1 MKKYLIVGN
10 GVAGTT
16 AAENIRKND
25 PGAWITIVTE
35 EKLPFYYRIRLPDF
49 LCGEV
54 NESGLIAKKKEWYQ
68 EKNITLRL
76 STKITGGSLKDK
88 TLSSSN
94 GEKIRFDRLI
104 LANGSTPNVPAISGS
119 DKKGVFTLH
128 YIQDAK
134 DIISHAGCCKKVVLI
149 GGGLLGLEAGNG
161 LKKLGLKITV
171 VEFFPRLLP
180 RQLDGEGGHR
190 LQNIL
195 EDRGFSFKLDAITR
209 TIAGNDEV
217 KGVTLEN
224 GEFIA
229 ADMVVISAGVNP
241 KLDLAMQ
248 LGLDCNRGIKVDKQ
262 MRTSHP
268 DVYAAGDIVEFA
280 GRTYGIWPAALEQGK
295 IAGTNISGGDVTYE
309 GTILSSIL
317 KVAGID
323 LASAGEIDNENRYE
337 SKIVA
342 SETIYKKVVI
352 DNGRVIGCI
361 MLGDRKNFNRI
372 NKAISTGE
380 DILSDLDSLLTN

>member
-1 MKKYLIVGN
+1 LDNHSNRGETPLLLQDQIARFSLWRGQ
-10 GVAGTT
+10 
-16 AAENIRKND
+16 
-25 PGAWITIVTE
+25 
-35 EKLPFYYRIRLPDF
+35 RIRPG
-49 LCGEV
+49 CQ
-54 NESGLIAKKKEWYQ
+54 KERVVP

-88 TLSSSN
+88 TLRSSN

-134 DIISHAGCCKKVVLI
+134 DIISHAGCCKKAVLI

-161 LKKLGLKITV
+161 LKKLGLEITV

-209 TIAGNDEV
+209 TIEGKDEV
-217 KGVTLEN
+217 EGITLEN

-248 LGLDCNRGIKVDKQ
+248 LGLDYNRGIKVDKQ

-280 GRTYGIWPAALEQGK
+280 GRTYGIWPAAMEQGE
-295 IAGTNISGGDVTYE
+295 IAGTNISGGDTIYE

-352 DNGRVIGCI
+352 DNNKVVGCI

-372 NKAISTGE
+372 NKAISIGE
-380 DILSDLDSLLTN
+380 DILSELDSLLAI

>member
-25 PGAWITIVTE
+25 PDAWITIVSDE
-35 EKLPFYYRIRLPDF
+35 ELPFYYRIRLPDF

-54 NESGLIAKKKEWYQ
+54 VESNLIVKKEEWYR
-68 EKNITLRL
+68 KNKITLRL
-76 STKITGGSLKDK
+76 STKITDGSIKDK
-88 TLSSSN
+88 TLLSSC

-104 LANGSTPNVPAISGS
+104 IANGSTPNIPTIPGS

-134 DIISHAGCCKKVVLI
+134 DIISHAGGCKNAVVI

-161 LKKLGLKITV
+161 FKKLGLEITV

-180 RQLDGEGGHR
+180 RQLDNEGARR
-190 LQNIL
+190 LQNLL
-195 EDRGFSFKLDAITR
+195 EDRGFLFKLDVKSS
-209 TIAGNDEV
+209 TIEGNDAV
-217 KGVTLEN
+217 NGITLEN
-224 GEFIA
+224 GESIA

-241 KLDLAMQ
+241 KLDLAIK
-248 LGLDCNRGIKVDKQ
+248 LGLDCNRGVKVDKQ

-268 DVYAAGDIVEFA
+268 DIFAAGDIVEFE
-280 GRTYGIWPAALEQGK
+280 GKTYGIWPAALEQGK
-295 IAGTNISGGDVTYE
+295 IAGTNISGGEADYE
-309 GTILSSIL
+309 GTVLSNIL

-323 LASAGEIDNENRYE
+323 LASAGDIDEENHYE
-337 SKIVA
+337 SKIVS

-352 DNGRVIGCI
+352 ENSRVIGCI
-361 MLGDRKNFNRI
+361 MLGERKNFNRI
-372 NKAISTGE
+372 NQAISTGE
-380 DILSDLDSLLTN
+380 DILSDLDSLLAG

>member
-25 PGAWITIVTE
+25 PSGTITIVTE
-35 EKLPFYYRIRLPDF
+35 EGLSFYYRIRLPDF
-49 LCGEV
+49 LCGDV
-54 NESGLIAKKKEWYQ
+54 NESGLVAKKEEWYQ
-68 EKNITLRL
+68 KNNITLRL
-76 STKITGGSLKDK
+76 STKIIGGSIKEK
-88 TLSSSN
+88 TLRCLN
-94 GEKIRFDRLI
+94 GEEIRFDRLI
-104 LANGSTPNVPAISGS
+104 LANGSTPNVPEISGS

-134 DIISHAGCCKKVVLI
+134 DIISHAGCCKNAILI

-161 LKKLGLKITV
+161 LKKLGLGITV
-171 VEFFPRLLP
+171 IEFFPRLLP
-180 RQLDGEGGHR
+180 RQLDSEGGQR
-190 LQNIL
+190 LQSIL
-195 EDRGFSFKLDAITR
+195 EDSGFSFRLDAKTM
-209 TIAGNDEV
+209 TIEGTGEV
-217 KGVTLEN
+217 EGVTLKN

-241 KLDLAMQ
+241 KLDLAMD

-268 DVYAAGDIVEFA
+268 DIYAAGDIVEFE
-280 GRTYGIWPAALEQGK
+280 GRTYGIWPAAMEQGK
-295 IAGTNISGGDVTYE
+295 IAGTNISGGNATYE
-309 GTILSSIL
+309 GTTLSSTL

-323 LASAGEIDNENRYE
+323 LASAGEIDENNQYD

-342 SETIYKKVVI
+342 SEKIYKKVII
-352 DNGRVIGCI
+352 DNYKVIGCI

-380 DILSDLDSLLTN
+380 NILSELDSLLAI